1 MRNFSPIRGSKILL
15 LAGMLALSVQGIS
28 QTPTPTVFEQ
38 WNTTSATQ
46 IDYQRTVVRT
56 KLLGGATYYYT
67 VGSSINASGNYDMYV
82 SKMNSGGTLLWSQ
95 VYNGAGNGND
105 YATDVQIDAVGNV
118 YVAGTFFKDAT
129 DSSNAIVIKYNTAG
143 AHKWTKTFNGAGS
156 RHDVFAALQVAG
168 NAVVAVGSAWQGTT
182 NKYDMLAV
190 RYDSSGNQVW
200 SQTWDY
206 MGLFDIATNLYNSG
220 TKIYIAGGA
229 QSATTTYKYAV
240 VSLKASDGSIQ
251 SSTVTGGT
259 AFGFDQVTDMQMD
272 ATGNIFITGGALDV
286 STLYDYRTVK
296 LDTALNILW
305 SVTYNGAANL
315 NDVASSLY
323 LDSLGNVIVTGYT
336 TTTSQSKNYATVKY
350 NSSGTQQWVAT
361 YNGATNGNDSA
372 TAVVAKGTDIY
383 VTGASFN
390 GGNFDYYTIKYNGSG
405 TQIWAIS
412 WNSSGNK
419 SDRPTSIAIDTDRGV
434 IVTGQTK
441 HSGSYSYNTV
451 KYKTRN
457 VLTPTDGE
465 DQNPAFC
472 FTENRGQLLDDQGSA
487 TDIKF
492 YNRTGGNG
500 QQVYFADGYMSY
512 VFAKLDTAQVSPD
525 DSVFRIDQTFYNG
538 NDDIAVNG
546 KDERGDYENFF
557 YPHLTEG
564 CVRMKTYNQL
574 YRANIYDG
582 IDAIYSS
589 NANGMKYFYVV
600 KPGVSPTSIVE
611 TYTGAN
617 SISVNGSGD
626 LVVTSDLGNIQH
638 PKPRVWEI
646 DPTTGTTYTLA
657 WQPTYSVS
665 GNNVSM
671 SFGSYNTSR
680 VLVIS
685 IDYGASFGIVQQIT
699 GTNLEWSTHYGSLS
713 GGGTPLTS
721 VQADK
726 AGNSFYAG
734 TTNGINFPTQN
745 GLQTQNLGNYD
756 WTLIKIKDNAVRRW
770 ATYYGGTQAESQ
782 AHIDLDSSANIYF
795 CGQTKSTVLPMA
807 PVQPSGAY
815 VDATHNG
822 DNDLFLF
829 KLDSTG
835 TLNGLLWSTYYGG
848 SAFDRPADLWVNSW
862 GTRLVITGVAG
873 TGFPTVNKI
882 NAYNN
887 TSGGNFILEFDA
899 QLDTNWCTHF
909 LSNGVVSDVCG
920 SQGAGQDFY
929 ILATS
934 YGTATNFPLVDP
946 GGAVHYD
953 SILTNKALIMRID
966 VNDTVRWG
974 TAFGGSGTTAGTAI
988 TCNAKDIY
996 VVGHQSGIAAAFPL
1010 MYSGNEYIDNVCNI
1024 NNPEGWIAR
1033 FSVIGVQKWTTLW
1046 GDGGM
1051 EMMYDVVVDDQEN
1064 AYVHG
1069 TTWSG
1074 VNDIYA
1080 TNNTYLAGMYVQ
1092 QDAVILAFDPYNQR
1106 TWTTCFGGNQFE
1118 NGFSLA
1124 VVGHSKLF
1132 IAGNSSSL
1140 PATYPWNYPNL
1151 VPNEYL
1157 DINKTSTTEQ
1167 TGYMARF
1174 SLDSVSTVG
1183 FTEHSYNSGSFLV
1196 FPNPSS
1202 GNLTVQVS
1210 DLQGE
1215 DVQIVVTDMLG
1226 QVVMDRKT
1234 TNNFGTLQE
1243 PLDLQLMSNGI
1254 YFVTVIVGDKVP
1266 MTQKVIKQE

>member
-1 MRNFSPIRGSKILL
+1 MKNKLINLG
-15 LAGMLALSVQGIS
+15 ALFLGCLVSVAALRA

-38 WNTTSATQ
+38 WETQSGSQ

-56 KLLGGATYYYT
+56 KSLGGATYYYT
-67 VGSSINASGNYDMYV
+67 CGASINSSGNYDMYV
-82 SKMNSGGTLLWSQ
+82 SKMNASGSLLWSQ

-118 YVAGTFFKDAT
+118 YVSGTYYKNST
-129 DSSNAIVIKYNTAG
+129 DSNNAIVIKYNTNG
-143 AHKWTKTFNGAGS
+143 TLKWSKSFNGAGS
-156 RHDVFAALQVAG
+156 RHDAFAALQVGG
-168 NAVVAVGSAWQGTT
+168 NVVVAVGSTWGASTM
-182 NKYDMLAV
+182 YDMLAV

-206 MGLFDIATNLYNSG
+206 TGLFDVATNLYNNG

-229 QSATTTYKYAV
+229 QSAVATYKYAV

-259 AFGFDQVTDMQMD
+259 AFGFDQVTDLQMD
-272 ATGNIFITGGALDV
+272 ASGNIFITGGALDV
-286 STLYDYRTVK
+286 STLYNYRTVK

-323 LDSLGNVIVTGYT
+323 LDSVGNVIVTGYT

-361 YNGATNGNDSA
+361 FNGAVNGNDSA

-405 TQIWAIS
+405 TQIWGIS

-441 HSGSYSYNTV
+441 HSGSYSYHTV
-451 KYKTRN
+451 KYQTRN

-465 DQNPAFC
+465 APNPAFC
-472 FTENRGQLLDDQGSA
+472 FTENRGQLLDDQGNA
-487 TDIKF
+487 TDIKY

-512 VFAKLDTAQVSPD
+512 VFARLDTAQVNPD

-546 KDERGDYENFF
+546 KDQRSDYENFF

-600 KPGVSPTSIVE
+600 KPGASPTSIVE

-626 LVVTSDLGNIQH
+626 LVITSDLGNIQH

-646 DPTTGTTYTLA
+646 DPSTGTTYTLA

-680 VLVIS
+680 VLVIG
-685 IDYGASFGIVQQIT
+685 IDYGASIGIVQQIT
-699 GTNLEWSTHYGSLS
+699 GTNLEWSTHYGSLA
-713 GGGTPLTS
+713 GGETPFSS

-734 TTNGINFPTQN
+734 VTNGNAFPTQN
-745 GLQTQNLGNYD
+745 GLQTINYGNYD
-756 WTLIKIKDNAVRRW
+756 WTLVKIKANAVRSW
-770 ATYYGGTQAESQ
+770 ATYYGGTQMESQ

-795 CGQTKSTVLPMA
+795 CGSTKSTTLTMA
-807 PVQPSGAY
+807 NPQPAGAY
-815 VDATHNG
+815 VDATQNG
-822 DNDLFLF
+822 DYDVFIF
-829 KLDSTG
+829 KMDSTG
-835 TLNGLLWSTYYGG
+835 GASPTSLYWTTYYGG
-848 SAFDRPADLWVNSW
+848 SGFDRPADLWVNPY
-862 GTRLVITGVAG
+862 GTRLAITGVAG
-873 TGFPTVNKI
+873 TGFPTVNKS

-899 QLDTNWCTHF
+899 QLDTNWCTRF
-909 LSNGVVSDVCG
+909 LTNGVVNDICGIGSDLYV
-920 SQGAGQDFY
+920 
-929 ILATS
+929 LATS

-946 GGAVHYD
+946 GGPVHYD
-953 SILTNKALIMRID
+953 DTLVNKVLIMRID
-966 VNDTVRWG
+966 VADTVRWG
-974 TAFGGSGTTAGTAI
+974 TAFGGTGTTQGGAI
-988 TCNAKDIY
+988 VANAKDIY
-996 VVGHQSGIAAAFPL
+996 VVGSQQGIAAAFPL
-1010 MYSGNEYIDNVCNI
+1010 MASGNEYLDNTCNI
-1024 NNPEGWIAR
+1024 NNPDGFIAR
-1033 FSVIGVQKWTTLW
+1033 FSVSGVQKWTTLW
-1046 GDGGM
+1046 GDGSL
-1051 EMMYDVVVDDQEN
+1051 EMMYDVVVDDQNN

-1069 TTWSG
+1069 MSMSG
-1074 VNDIYA
+1074 VNDVYA
-1080 TNNTYLAGMYVQ
+1080 TNNAYIQGMNVQ
-1092 QDAVILAFDPYNQR
+1092 QDAIILAFDPYNQR
-1106 TWTTCFGGNQFE
+1106 TWMTCFGGNQFE
-1118 NGFSLA
+1118 TGLSLA

-1132 IAGNSSSL
+1132 IAGRSSSL

-1157 DINKTSTTEQ
+1157 DINKTSTAEQ

-1183 FTEHSYNSGSFLV
+1183 FTEHTYDSGGFLV

-1215 DVQIVVTDMLG
+1215 DVKIVVTDMLG
-1226 QVVMDRKT
+1226 QVVIDRKT

-1243 PLDLQLMSNGI
+1243 PLDLQSVSNGV
-1254 YFVTVIVGDKVP
+1254 YFVTVLVGDKVP
-1266 MTQKVIKQE
+1266 MTQKIIKQE